1 MILQPSQ
8 TQITENYDD
17 SENGSYFRYDDD
29 GHTIKWKCIFQML
42 TKVDCTKVSI
52 LSWDIIW
59 LSQYLKKL

>member
-29 GHTIKWKCIFQML
+29 GHTMKWKCIFQM
-42 TKVDCTKVSI
+42 
-52 LSWDIIW
+52 
-59 LSQYLKKL
+59 